1 MEAVAGDWVVN
12 IPSPSVAYTPRDQ
25 RIRPTG
31 AGSRNGTGGR
41 HGIHWDQETEHEWD
55 APSVIERAIHAASVG
70 VMQGLNVPVELYRGL
85 RDIYYPLPDRPDII
99 KAYPIRRRLPVR

>member
-41 HGIHWDQETEHEWD
+41 HGIYRDQGTEHEWD